1 MYEARQNKE
10 KVSRTIQSNHK
21 CFQQFKKGHNTII
34 VSNSTIQRNPI
45 ITALT
50 VTPQQINVLSSKM
63 CWDAVAYC
71 LYLDRL
77 ISRRKYNSWGNSQ
90 QAALA
95 RLVDM
100 HDLMANN
107 PNIPANT
114 IVGIFRNNP
123 YPILSHVMLSL
134 GNGLCIGSNNG
145 CIGGSRQWSVVN
157 IAQQLNWNG
166 NNPPTFGNN
175 PRLVYYRGVATA
187 INRF

>member
-10 KVSRTIQSNHK
+10 KVSRTIQSSHK
-21 CFQQFKKGHNTII
+21 CFQRFKKEHKAII
-34 VSNSTIQRNPI
+34 VNNNTIQRNPI
-45 ITALT
+45 TTALT
-50 VTPQQINVLSSKM
+50 VNPQQKNVLSNKI

-71 LYLDRL
+71 LYLDGL
-77 ISRRKYNSWGNSQ
+77 ISWNKYNSWGNSQ

-100 HDLMANN
+100 HDSMAIN
-107 PNIPANT
+107 PNIPTDT

-123 YPILSHVMLSL
+123 HPILSHVMLSL

-145 CIGGSRQWSVVN
+145 CIGGSTQWSVVD
-157 IAQQLNWNG
+157 IAQQLNWDG
-166 NNPPTFGNN
+166 INPPTLGNN
-175 PRLVYYRGVATA
+175 PRLVYYRGVRTA